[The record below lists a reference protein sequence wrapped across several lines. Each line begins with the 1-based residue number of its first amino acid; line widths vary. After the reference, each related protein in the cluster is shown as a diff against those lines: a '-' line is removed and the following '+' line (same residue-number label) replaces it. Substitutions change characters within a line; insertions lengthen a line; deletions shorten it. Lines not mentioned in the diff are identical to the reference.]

1 MHATF
6 VTLWLQVVQ
15 PLANVHETK
24 WTPHVKRET
33 DVAQSYTSSGPRAG
47 VQTSCLFQYK
57 VLELVSKLVVNSY
70 DIREKNR
77 YHLSMLTVSLC
88 PHQDG
93 VIPVEMSAFAVDGV
107 CYRRRAR

>member
-33 DVAQSYTSSGPRAG
+33 DVAQSYTSSGG
-47 VQTSCLFQYK
+47 VFAETISRDVYK
-57 VLELVSKLVVNSY
+57 WNASLLPTG
-70 DIREKNR
+70 DR
-77 YHLSMLTVSLC
+77 YNDESGEYPMAN
-88 PHQDG
+88 
-93 VIPVEMSAFAVDGV
+93 ERF
-107 CYRRRAR
+107 